1 MTLDELI
8 KKRDELKEKVAVQNL
23 KYVLGFLTAEEISS
37 LSIQKDSLKDLEIK
51 IFKMEREDNMT

>member
-51 IFKMEREDNMT
+51 IFKMERKDNMT

>member
-51 IFKMEREDNMT
+51 IFKMERKDNMI